1 MKCIFL
7 LIISSFVL
15 TTMSAAKAKAWTMK
29 GRWSTLQFNCQGDQI
44 EISVDMNSRIGGGD
58 AAPVRLAFM
67 ELNNQ
72 KLDAVWIV
80 GASMDTIS
88 TNNRD
93 HELSLG
99 KHITIYSIGQGGK
112 GKRCIML

>member
-1 MKCIFL
+1 
-7 LIISSFVL
+7 
-15 TTMSAAKAKAWTMK
+15 
-29 GRWSTLQFNCQGDQI
+29 
-44 EISVDMNSRIGGGD
+44 MNSRIGGGD

-80 GASMDTIS
+80 GASHNTIN

-93 HELSLG
+93 HKLSLG
-99 KHITIYSIGQGGK
+99 KHITLYSSDQGSK
-112 GKRCIML
+112 GKRCIEL